1 LVTATV
7 TNAVT
12 CRGTATA
19 VVRLIVS
26 QVEQTLHI
34 QVLREY
40 RYPKANARGKMAKHS
55 VHHLRRHNVLL
66 PLDTPSHWG
75 DVWYTIFDMASAM
88 ISTHPRQ
95 SVWSIFVMQSVSDY
109 ARGVSEMLAR
119 SIAMELG
126 FEFID
131 CGMEEVENR
140 R

>member
-1 LVTATV
+1 MATATV
-7 TNAVT
+7 TTAVT

-19 VVRLIVS
+19 VVRLFIS

-40 RYPKANARGKMAKHS
+40 RYPKANARGQRAKHS

-88 ISTHPRQ
+88 TSTHPRK
-95 SVWSIFVMQSVSDY
+95 SVWSISVMQSVDDY
-109 ARGVSEMLAR
+109 GRGVSEMLAR

-126 FEFID
+126 FEFTD
-131 CGMEEVENR
+131 DGMTEVENR

>member
-1 LVTATV
+1 LATATV

-40 RYPKANARGKMAKHS
+40 RYPKANARGKRAKHS

>member
-1 LVTATV
+1 MTATV